1 MCLITCIAIPY
12 STCRQVKDCY
22 SNWGGKWWKE
32 CFVITHCVHK
42 LANQLATDGVFDYTV
57 CMQMRLAAA
66 KACSGNQQ
74 LQLVI
79 LHGYSVTTLLIKV
92 FTYNYFYST

>member
-1 MCLITCIAIPY
+1 M
-12 STCRQVKDCY
+12 
-22 SNWGGKWWKE
+22 

-42 LANQLATDGVFDYTV
+42 LAIQLATDGVFDYTV

-66 KACSGNQQ
+66 KACNGTVCMQMRLAAAKACNGSQQ